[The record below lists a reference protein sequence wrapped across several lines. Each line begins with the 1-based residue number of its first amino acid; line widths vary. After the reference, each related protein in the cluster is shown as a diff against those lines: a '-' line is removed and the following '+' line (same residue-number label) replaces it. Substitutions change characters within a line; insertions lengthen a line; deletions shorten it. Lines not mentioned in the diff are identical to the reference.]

1 MARQNHT
8 GNARSGAIESY
19 VDMWGDTIIT
29 NTETGEV
36 KRAHTDLLG
45 KTTIT
50 VEKPAT
56 SATSSAASSNP
67 LVQKI
72 NAMRTLGTPVT
83 AESVLKAAG
92 VASPTPQQIAK
103 FGELYKASPTKLTED
118 LANIAM
124 QVAAMPAS
132 TVVTTTQTQYGP
144 PSAPP
149 PSSYGGGGG
158 SGIPYN
164 AQVAEAQQLL
174 TAQGF
179 NPGGVD
185 GKLGNNTR
193 AAITKFQAANGLPAT
208 GNLDAATLA
217 KLRGGKSATP
227 GAGASAKGMSTGM
240 KVGLALAGAA
250 VIGGGLWFVLKD
262 DEPGA

>member
-1 MARQNHT
+1 MT
-8 GNARSGAIESY
+8 PLG
-19 VDMWGDTIIT
+19 
-29 NTETGEV
+29 
-36 KRAHTDLLG
+36 LLG
-45 KTTIT
+45 PLAAYGAYEGYKE
-50 VEKPAT
+50 VT
-56 SATSSAASSNP
+56 SEAPPPSPLAQKLAAMQAAGIS
-67 LVQKI
+67 L
-72 NAMRTLGTPVT
+72 T
-83 AESVLKAAG
+83 ADSVLKAAG
-92 VASPTPQQIAK
+92 VSNPTPAQLAQ
-103 FGELYKASPTKLTED
+103 FGELYKASPGKTKED
-118 LANIAM
+118 LARIAL
-124 QVAAMPAS
+124 QVAATP
-132 TVVTTTQTQYGP
+132 TTTTTTTTTQTQFGP
-144 PSAPP
+144 PSPQP
-149 PSSYGGGGG
+149 GGGGGGGGG